1 MADEKSV
8 SHGSGARQGIEPTT
22 GGVGGANPISHIV
35 HPRTTRVYRAGAVI
49 DFGASGRVVR
59 LFFTPRG
66 RRRIMVGILPDCDAS
81 SSPRDQLPLD
91 AAESAS
97 PTLRL
102 QLPRSRG
109 RLGGIRGGGSGHAR
123 RSGGGSVAL
132 LMPILDVWKSAP
144 PSDFTGDASGA
155 WGPEAA
161 ESLLAQDGRA
171 WLQPTSLNMTQR
183 PPPASDVC

>member
-1 MADEKSV
+1 MEAF
-8 SHGSGARQGIEPTT
+8 
-22 GGVGGANPISHIV
+22 
-35 HPRTTRVYRAGAVI
+35 GAVEA
-49 DFGASGRVVR
+49 GTLA
-59 LFFTPRG
+59 
-66 RRRIMVGILPDCDAS
+66 
-81 SSPRDQLPLD
+81 DQ
-91 AAESAS
+91 AEAPWS
-97 PTLRL
+97 
-102 QLPRSRG
+102 
-109 RLGGIRGGGSGHAR
+109 
-123 RSGGGSVAL
+123 L